1 MINSYEG
8 LRGRLASFAD
18 DEYRDFVMRGIPSE
32 RPFIGVRIPRIRGIV
47 AEIPEEKIPELIEVE
62 PVAFEE
68 VLVRGM
74 MICRLPYEK
83 MIQEFDSQI
92 TYIDD
97 WCACDVFV
105 AGLRKNIKKHRVDI
119 LDEKVEKLL
128 MDKREF
134 AARVGIVMLKSY
146 YVEADYL
153 GMIFDRVE
161 RLVDREE
168 YYVKMAIA
176 WLVAE
181 CFIKYPEVTLGYL
194 KVSRLPKWTFNKTI
208 AKICDSY
215 RVDEEMKVIL
225 KGMKKFGGLIESV

>member
-68 VLVRGM
+68 VLARGM

-83 MIQEFDSQI
+83 MLQEFDSQI

-105 AGLRKNIKKHRVDI
+105 AGLRKNIKKHRVDL
-119 LDEKVEKLL
+119 LDEKVEGLL
-128 MDKREF
+128 TDKREF
-134 AARVGIVMLKSY
+134 AVRVGIVMLKSY
-146 YVEADYL
+146 YVDADHL

-161 RLVDREE
+161 RLADREE

-176 WLVAE
+176 WLIAE

-194 KVSRLPKWTFNKTI
+194 KVSRLPKWTYNKTI

-215 RVDEEMKVIL
+215 RVDEGMKVMLKEMK
-225 KGMKKFGGLIESV
+225 KT

>member
-8 LRGRLASFAD
+8 LRERLASFAD

-32 RPFIGVRIPRIRGIV
+32 RPFIGVRIPRVRGIV

-68 VLVRGM
+68 VLARGM

-105 AGLRKNIKKHRVDI
+105 AGLRKNIKKHRVDL
-119 LDEKVEKLL
+119 LDEKVEGLL
-128 MDKREF
+128 TDKREF
-134 AARVGIVMLKSY
+134 AVRVGIVTLKSY

-161 RLVDREE
+161 RLADREE

-181 CFIKYPEVTLGYL
+181 CFIKFPEVTLGYL

-215 RVDEEMKVIL
+215 RVDEEMKVML
-225 KGMKKFGGLIESV
+225 KEMKKT

>member
-8 LRGRLASFAD
+8 LRERLASFAD

-47 AEIPEEKIPELIEVE
+47 AEIPEEKNPELIEVE

-68 VLVRGM
+68 VLARGM

-92 TYIDD
+92 LYIDD

-105 AGLRKNIKKHRVDI
+105 AGLRKNIKKHRVDL
-119 LDEKVEKLL
+119 LDEKVEGLL
-128 MDKREF
+128 TDKREF
-134 AARVGIVMLKSY
+134 AVRVGIVMLKSY
-146 YVEADYL
+146 YVDADYL

-215 RVDEEMKVIL
+215 RVDEEMKVML
-225 KGMKKFGGLIESV
+225 KEMKKFGGLIGSV